1 MKIIITVIIGA
12 AIGHFL
18 VPVKYGNEVDILLTI
33 SLCMLL
39 FCVGFGIGSDK
50 DLMENLKKNYLVAM
64 LIPLG
69 IIIGSVGAGVLCSLF
84 FRHHFNENL
93 ALASGFG
100 WSSLSAVI
108 LTKRFG
114 ATAGLM
120 GILTNV
126 LRWVISIIFIPI
138 VSKKINGYCAI
149 ALAGAN
155 SMDISLEP
163 IMKHCN
169 EKVVLLAILNGG
181 ILTILT
187 PIILTFI

>member
-1 MKIIITVIIGA
+1 MKMIITVIIGA

-18 VPVKYGNEVDILLTI
+18 IPAKYGNHVDIFLTI

-39 FCVGFGIGSDK
+39 FCVGFGLGANK
-50 DLMENLKKNYLVAM
+50 DFIDDLKKNYLVAM

-69 IIIGSVGAGVLCSLF
+69 IIIGSLVAGVICSF
-84 FRHHFNENL
+84 FLRHHFNESL

-126 LRWVISIIFIPI
+126 LRWGISVIFIPI
-138 VSKKINGYCAI
+138 VTKKLNGYCSI

-163 IMKHCN
+163 IMKNCN
-169 EKVVLLAILNGG
+169 EKVVLLAVLNGG

-187 PIILTFI
+187 PILLTFI